1 MSNINER
8 LDKVKEKFTDPNFL
22 TNKGLANEVGIYIFS
37 YNPEEEMTVRFFLD
51 KLKKET
57 GFRAIQYDL
66 YDIFVNY
73 LKERNLYDR
82 VFNLEER
89 SGKESVENQL
99 KKLVPPKLY
108 VEKMKYLNH
117 QYGDIVIISGVGK
130 VYPFTRIH
138 TMLEN
143 VADEFKDIP
152 VVVFYP
158 GKYDGKTLTLFNKYF
173 DDNHYRSFA
182 LI

>member
-8 LDKVKEKFTDPNFL
+8 LDKVKERFTDPNFL

-37 YNPEEEMTVRFFLD
+37 YDPEDEMTVRFFLE
-51 KLKKET
+51 KLKKEK
-57 GFRAIQYDL
+57 GFNTIQYDL
-66 YDIFVNY
+66 YEIFIDY
-73 LKERNLYDR
+73 LKERKLYDR
-82 VFNLEER
+82 VFSLEER
-89 SGKESVENQL
+89 SGKEAVESQL
-99 KKLVPPKLY
+99 KKLIPPKLY
-108 VEKMKYLNH
+108 VDKMKYPNH

-130 VYPFTRIH
+130 IYPFTRIH